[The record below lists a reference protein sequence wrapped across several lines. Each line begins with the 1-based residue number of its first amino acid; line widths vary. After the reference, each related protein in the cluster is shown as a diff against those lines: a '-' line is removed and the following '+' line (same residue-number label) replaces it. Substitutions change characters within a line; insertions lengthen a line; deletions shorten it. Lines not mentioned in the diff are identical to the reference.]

1 MNGLLFEEVFKSG
14 LDFLRNKKVLSAFS
28 GGNDSLSMTD
38 FLNISRES
46 YSFSLA
52 ACHVNHGLRAE
63 SGEDEEFCRKWCEN
77 NGIEFVSAR
86 LSFSKDYA
94 VNGLEDWARRE
105 RYKALRKAA
114 ADIGADIIVTAH
126 TLDDRL
132 ESFFTDLYT
141 GASIFTLGGIAR
153 LRGDIYRPMLDISK
167 EMAEDYLRRRG
178 LVPVFDSSNNNERF
192 VRNRIRRRVM
202 PALFDAGKDF
212 MFSVLRLQE
221 ESALLNGYFD
231 GKTGKALLYESE
243 DMTVLNGEIFF
254 SFSRQEQA
262 YLLGKIFSRR
272 FRAGK
277 NLINEGLSLL
287 ERAGSRRADMPG
299 GYVFEVSRRFIRLYK
314 KTLIGLF
321 SVEKDKGIDTIR
333 LLRAEVKFYGK
344 YTDMPMI
351 VRNRRNG
358 DRFHGKKLKD
368 IFIDKKTDPFERDS
382 AVIIQNLSG
391 EIVWAE
397 GISIDD
403 RNILVK
409 RFDRW

>member
-1 MNGLLFEEVFKSG
+1 
-14 LDFLRNKKVLSAFS
+14 
-28 GGNDSLSMTD
+28 
-38 FLNISRES
+38 
-46 YSFSLA
+46 
-52 ACHVNHGLRAE
+52 
-63 SGEDEEFCRKWCEN
+63 
-77 NGIEFVSAR
+77 
-86 LSFSKDYA
+86 
-94 VNGLEDWARRE
+94 
-105 RYKALRKAA
+105 
-114 ADIGADIIVTAH
+114 
-126 TLDDRL
+126 
-132 ESFFTDLYT
+132 
-141 GASIFTLGGIAR
+141 
-153 LRGDIYRPMLDISK
+153 
-167 EMAEDYLRRRG
+167 
-178 LVPVFDSSNNNERF
+178 
-192 VRNRIRRRVM
+192 
-202 PALFDAGKDF
+202 
-212 MFSVLRLQE
+212 
-221 ESALLNGYFD
+221 
-231 GKTGKALLYESE
+231 
-243 DMTVLNGEIFF
+243 
-254 SFSRQEQA
+254 
-262 YLLGKIFSRR
+262 
-272 FRAGK
+272 
-277 NLINEGLSLL
+277 
-287 ERAGSRRADMPG
+287 MPG